1 MGICTCDKGKC
12 SIHFYRSSIN
22 EEKEYT
28 ETGKVKKTYKKKEEK
43 LVEKLNPCECDNC
56 ECQDHSD
63 CECDDCECIVC
74 EC

>member
-28 ETGKVKKTYKKKEEK
+28 ETGKVKKTKKEAK